1 MILENTKPRGF
12 APRGFFLRGYNGVMS
27 SGKSSGGAGAGESRH
42 SFGRERRLRG
52 KTRFDELFKT
62 GKRRISHPL
71 MACALRR
78 EDNGP
83 ARIGISIGTRCGN
96 AVRRNLIKR
105 RLREA
110 FRLMQDQV
118 AEGNDYLLVVR
129 PHEPLAVGGYQGK
142 LRQVLQ

>member
-1 MILENTKPRGF
+1 MVQE
-12 APRGFFLRGYNGVMS
+12 S
-27 SGKSSGGAGAGESRH
+27 DESRYT
-42 SFGRERRLRG
+42 FGRERRLRG
-52 KTRFDELFKT
+52 KTRFDELFTK

-71 MACALRR
+71 MCCALRR

-83 ARIGISIGTRCGN
+83 SRVGISIGRRCGN

-110 FRLMQDQV
+110 FRLMQDQLP
-118 AEGNDYLLVVR
+118 EGFDFLLVVR

-142 LRQVLQ
+142 LRQILG